1 MKKFGFLSLAIFLL
15 FGFTPHASANESVI
29 NLISKPHQLFDG
41 TFLNDDL
48 AKDLLPAGSLGRAI
62 EQKRNGARTWII
74 DAALLDE
81 VADMADGYL
90 LKNELAPTGE
100 LIAKEWLARL
110 LLATSG
116 DRIIALPYGNP
127 DIALAKRLAPS
138 ELRLY
143 SAYGYERIAF
153 HLNRRIPVESSAI
166 SSSGE
171 SALSAPLRKKYTQDR
186 RALTTLSSVVSDPEV
201 QAQRAKLAVLL
212 APTLNKDEQRI
223 FSYNAESSVAK
234 TLNRLRITGG
244 KYQIAAKTGKLPV
257 TVINDFNVPVIVNIK
272 FMPNNSRLQVSNVVA
287 LQIPANSRTQLA
299 MPFSVIAPGATTVI
313 AEITNKD
320 GVVIGKPSK
329 LAINLTIFD
338 SKVTGFTIGAA
349 VLLFVAALTQTIR
362 RVRKGRNENK

>member
-212 APTLNKDEQRI
+212 SPTLNKDEQRI

-257 TVINDFNVPVIVNIK
+257 TVINDFSVPVVVNIK

-320 GVVIGKPSK
+320 GVVIGKPSR

-362 RVRKGRNENK
+362 RVRKGRNEDK

>member
-81 VADMADGYL
+81 VSDMADGYL

-212 APTLNKDEQRI
+212 SPTLNKDEQRI

-320 GVVIGKPSK
+320 GVVIGKPSR

-362 RVRKGRNENK
+362 RVRKGRNEDK

>member
-15 FGFTPHASANESVI
+15 FGFIPHASANESVI
-29 NLISKPHQLFDG
+29 NLVSKPHQLFDG

>member
-15 FGFTPHASANESVI
+15 FGFIPHASANESVI
-29 NLISKPHQLFDG
+29 NLVSKPHQLFDG

-81 VADMADGYL
+81 VSDMADGYL

-362 RVRKGRNENK
+362 RVRKGRNEDK